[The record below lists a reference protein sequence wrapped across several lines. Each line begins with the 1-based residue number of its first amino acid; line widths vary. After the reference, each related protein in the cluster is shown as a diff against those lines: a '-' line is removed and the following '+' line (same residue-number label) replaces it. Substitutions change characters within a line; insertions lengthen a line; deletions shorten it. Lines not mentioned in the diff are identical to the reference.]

1 MQRVAINE
9 AGLRIGEDHQN
20 AKLTNAEVDQ
30 IRALNESGVGY
41 RRLAAMFEVSRS
53 AIAMI
58 VRCERRAESAT
69 GFRTINVVE

>member
-30 IRALNESGVGY
+30 IRALNESGIGH

-53 AIAMI
+53 TIAMI
-58 VRCERRAESAT
+58 VRYERRAQSPA
-69 GFRTINVVE
+69 GYRTIPA

>member
-30 IRALNESGVGY
+30 IRALNESGIGY

-53 AIAMI
+53 TIAMI
-58 VRCERRAESAT
+58 VRCERRAQSPADY
-69 GFRTINVVE
+69 RTIPA